1 MLQPHGLLKGKK
13 ATPFPPMA
21 HLLKD
26 RSACEYRVVVDGN
39 VITSKA
45 PGSATEFALAIVH
58 KLFGREKAVV
68 AAKDLVFM

>member
-1 MLQPHGLLKGKK
+1 
-13 ATPFPPMA
+13 MA